1 MRTTFLVTSVLS
13 LTLLAACSAA
23 PNDGDPV
30 PPVSSSSA
38 ASEASVSSVSSVAST
53 DVTLTQ
59 PQPGDT
65 VSSPLTV
72 SGEARGR
79 WFFEASFPVKLLD
92 GDGAI
97 IAQGIAEAQGDWMTA
112 DFVPFMAT
120 LTFDPPATSA
130 GTLVLE
136 RDNPSGLPENDAS
149 VQVPVQF

>member
-1 MRTTFLVTSVLS
+1 
-13 LTLLAACSAA
+13 
-23 PNDGDPV
+23 
-30 PPVSSSSA
+30 
-38 ASEASVSSVSSVAST
+38 
-53 DVTLTQ
+53 
-59 PQPGDT
+59 
-65 VSSPLTV
+65 V